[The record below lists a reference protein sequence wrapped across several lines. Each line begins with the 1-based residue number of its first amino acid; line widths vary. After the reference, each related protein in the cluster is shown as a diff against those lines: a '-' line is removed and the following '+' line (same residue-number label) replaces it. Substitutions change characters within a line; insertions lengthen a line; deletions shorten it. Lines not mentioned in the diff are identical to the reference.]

1 MAKKHKLTKAG
12 LINLIHESIEE
23 YAVLCDSGNGFEYE
37 YTIRKCETDA
47 GTYYSME
54 YSYGT
59 CWSEELRGVNIYHL
73 LNTGSGYEWID
84 TDPIGEHTEYD
95 QFFMLTTFMRFI
107 QEIESSGKYKS
118 KILRVE
124 LISYFNY

>member
-1 MAKKHKLTKAG
+1 MGKKHKLTKAG
-12 LINLIHESIEE
+12 LINLIDESREE
-23 YAVLCDSGNGFEYE
+23 YHVLCDSGNGYEHE
-37 YTIRKCETDA
+37 YTITSYETDA

-84 TDPIGEHTEYD
+84 TDCIGDKMDYD
-95 QFFMLTTFMRFI
+95 QFFMYTTFMRFI
-107 QEIESSGKYKS
+107 QKIESSGKYNT

-124 LISYFNY
+124 TIQSFNY